1 MSEDR
6 RKNARTQGRFSGGDR
21 EGNSRWHDK
30 QNSKTTSA
38 DKNKGEKRKAPV
50 VGSRAQNEID
60 LQFEEDSNYKFK
72 ELETPGK
79 PQELKFTG
87 PEFILSETDNGISRL
102 IYDPD
107 FMQLAEAEEYK
118 TILRNSTAWYDKNIV
133 IRGVEYPQPRLV
145 AWYGPHP
152 YSYAGTTLEAREM
165 PNTIREIKEKVEA
178 SLQEHGINVEL
189 NSVLLNLYR
198 NGKDSVAWHSDDE
211 FTLGVCPTIASVSLG
226 ETRKF
231 EMRPKRNVENV
242 NTSDILFV
250 NLTHGSLI
258 VMDGC
263 MQKDWQHRVPKEYH
277 DKGERINLTFRT
289 IYPIDQLPPEM
300 PYVSNMKSAKT
311 PSAKVDHQQDHKFD
325 AESFPPLGMEVNDKK
340 NKCLPKENYNK
351 DYQQSVKQRKH
362 QKEENWDDEMFQNVE
377 GMEEASK
384 IQNNLNKKSSP
395 KPTVDSLEL
404 HPSQSDNNSN
414 IKESAKIC
422 NITPSDFTK
431 CEYSDSSA
439 EYQSHSVPNDSY
451 SFEFEDPSTSENKPL
466 KIDPESVEINA
477 ITMDSGKKYV
487 LNADAPDF
495 VPQKKFEKYSFYQLA
510 KKCSDLKNEELP
522 EFTEALFKCLDK
534 NESHFC
540 ARDFYELEVYFKL
553 MEDGSLNV
561 KHQKIVIGRIGS
573 MILNGFHKKNE
584 KRYRNP
590 SNSFDENNYQ
600 KHRQSYGRSP
610 RY

>member
-79 PQELKFTG
+79 PQELK
-87 PEFILSETDNGISRL
+87 
-102 IYDPD
+102 
-107 FMQLAEAEEYK
+107 
-118 TILRNSTAWYDKNIV
+118 
-133 IRGVEYPQPRLV
+133 
-145 AWYGPHP
+145 
-152 YSYAGTTLEAREM
+152 
-165 PNTIREIKEKVEA
+165 
-178 SLQEHGINVEL
+178 
-189 NSVLLNLYR
+189 

-384 IQNNLNKKSSP
+384 
-395 KPTVDSLEL
+395 
-404 HPSQSDNNSN
+404 
-414 IKESAKIC
+414 
-422 NITPSDFTK
+422 
-431 CEYSDSSA
+431 
-439 EYQSHSVPNDSY
+439 
-451 SFEFEDPSTSENKPL
+451 SE
-466 KIDPESVEINA
+466 
-477 ITMDSGKKYV
+477 
-487 LNADAPDF
+487 
-495 VPQKKFEKYSFYQLA
+495 KF
-510 KKCSDLKNEELP
+510 N
-522 EFTEALFKCLDK
+522 
-534 NESHFC
+534 
-540 ARDFYELEVYFKL
+540 
-553 MEDGSLNV
+553 
-561 KHQKIVIGRIGS
+561 
-573 MILNGFHKKNE
+573 
-584 KRYRNP
+584 
-590 SNSFDENNYQ
+590 
-600 KHRQSYGRSP
+600 
-610 RY
+610 